1 MILVLEGM
9 FTVISQYWLVQ
20 GSNSNTNHQVKQNV
34 FNIGRAHFKSK
45 IDKNIS
51 K

>member
-9 FTVISQYWLVQ
+9 FTVISQYWLV
-20 GSNSNTNHQVKQNV
+20 SNSNTNHQVKQNV
-34 FNIGRAHFKSK
+34 FNKGRAHFKPK